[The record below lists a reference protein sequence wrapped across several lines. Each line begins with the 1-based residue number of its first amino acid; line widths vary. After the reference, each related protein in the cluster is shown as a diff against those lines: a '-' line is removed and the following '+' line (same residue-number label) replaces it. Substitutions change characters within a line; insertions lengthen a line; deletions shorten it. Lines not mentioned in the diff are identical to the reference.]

1 MIHFIKCTDG
11 KERQI
16 FPAKVKHKD
25 LIRHYT
31 ARFNSSVAIA
41 NIMAVDNEKITA
53 SNDANA
59 EMLFDD
65 KPYDA
70 MMEILRL
77 AFGEKYSVEEIEE
90 FLDVEM
96 IYEVLDV
103 FYGLSGFKKK
113 AAETAA
119 QTGMN

>member
-53 SNDANA
+53 SDDANA

-65 KPYDA
+65 
-70 MMEILRL
+70 R
-77 AFGEKYSVEEIEE
+77 
-90 FLDVEM
+90 
-96 IYEVLDV
+96 
-103 FYGLSGFKKK
+103 K
-113 AAETAA
+113 AAAA
-119 QTGMN
+119 TDLNPRVAFDELVSGKRQMPSAA